1 MFTVYLIKVFG
12 VGTLVF
18 ALALIKCC
26 GVAINVAGLPNVRE
40 TLLQNPSMLFLS
52 LLCYEF
58 ELSFFFEQRNVKFE
72 LVSQKGV
79 LKCVGEHNNCNW

>member
-12 VGTLVF
+12 VGTLKF

-40 TLLQNPSMLFLS
+40 TLL
-52 LLCYEF
+52 
-58 ELSFFFEQRNVKFE
+58 RN
-72 LVSQKGV
+72 LVLENFV
-79 LKCVGEHNNCNW
+79 TD